1 MAKGGIKTA
10 LIQAAEPLVENLY
23 HCLRCNYCVEMHWE
37 ERGIQHVC
45 PTLVHHN
52 PAPGYS
58 GKGYLAAARA
68 TLEGEE
74 LPINSL
80 IERFFNCTTCGN
92 CEEVCPVGLQP
103 AHLVKRMRSAM
114 VAQGLAPGPIAVI
127 GKNVMEHHN
136 PAAAPLED
144 RNRWAEGLDG
154 IAADA
159 ATLYL
164 PGCAASY
171 DAPAEARATVSVL
184 HQAGVPVRLLPPEQ
198 ARCCGAPLGET
209 GFAAEA
215 ETERHALSA
224 AIARSGCRGVV
235 TSGAECLE
243 SLGAA
248 QLANGLTVVH
258 AFDLIERAAAEGR
271 IGFEPKAGIA
281 VAGAVGVLDA
291 CHLSKKSHGVA
302 GAAHYPQRI
311 RALLARLGCKT
322 VMPADDENYAV
333 CCGAAGGTPQMSPR
347 SAARMATGKL
357 ESFARAGA
365 SVIVSTGP
373 LCTAHL
379 RRSQVATLP
388 PVIGLFEFIDTH
400 FRLRSIS
407 S

>member
-1 MAKGGIKTA
+1 MAQGEIETA
-10 LIQAAEPLVENLY
+10 LAQAAEPFVENLY

-37 ERGIQHVC
+37 ERSIQHVC
-45 PTLVHHN
+45 PTLVYHN

-68 TLEGEE
+68 MLEGEE

-103 AHLVKRMRSAM
+103 AHLVKEIRAAM
-114 VAQGLAPGPIAVI
+114 VAQGLAPEPIAAI
-127 GKNVMEHHN
+127 GTNVAEHHN
-136 PAAAPLED
+136 PAGAPAAM

-184 HQAGVPVRLLPPEQ
+184 HQAGVSVKLLPPGQ
-198 ARCCGAPLGET
+198 ARCCGAPLSET
-209 GFAAEA
+209 GHATEA
-215 ETERHALSA
+215 ESERQGLIA
-224 AIARSGCRGVV
+224 AISRSGCRGVV

-243 SLGAA
+243 SLVGV
-248 QLANGLTVVH
+248 QLGDGLEVVH
-258 AFDLIERAAAEGR
+258 AFDLIERAVVEGR
-271 IGFEPKAGIA
+271 VSFEPKARIS
-281 VAGAVGVLDA
+281 VAGTVGLLDS
-291 CHLSKKSHGVA
+291 CHLSKKSHGA
-302 GAAHYPQRI
+302 PAAANYPRRI
-311 RALLARLGCKT
+311 RALLARLGCK
-322 VMPADDENYAV
+322 MAALADDANYNV
-333 CCGAAGGTPQMSPR
+333 CCGAAGAMPQASPQ
-347 SAARMATGKL
+347 SAARMAAGKL
-357 ESFARAGA
+357 QAFARAGA
-365 SVIVSTGP
+365 TVVLSASP
-373 LCTAHL
+373 LCAAHL
-379 RRSQVATLP
+379 RRSQAADLP
-388 PVIGLFEFIDTH
+388 SVMGLFEFIDTH